1 MGHVLVHVWPQGD
14 AQAPLNHRLSTQII
28 IPTAQYFMCFHTHT
42 QDDKKL
48 RAAWRVLYNDSE
60 LAGIKAQV
68 DACAAHDIEFMF
80 ALSPGLDMCHSSEAE
95 HNTLKAKL
103 DQIADLG
110 VRNFAILFDDISEEL
125 GSQDAQAFTSQ
136 VRQHRGLAGRWK
148 LVV

>member
-1 MGHVLVHVWPQGD
+1 M
-14 AQAPLNHRLSTQII
+14 
-28 IPTAQYFMCFHTHT
+28 
-42 QDDKKL
+42 
-48 RAAWRVLYNDSE
+48 LYNDSE
-60 LAGIKAQV
+60 LAAIKAQV

-148 LVV
+148 LSYNPIAYPPSPRMPCPRLKHSAALPMPCSCTFGTAL